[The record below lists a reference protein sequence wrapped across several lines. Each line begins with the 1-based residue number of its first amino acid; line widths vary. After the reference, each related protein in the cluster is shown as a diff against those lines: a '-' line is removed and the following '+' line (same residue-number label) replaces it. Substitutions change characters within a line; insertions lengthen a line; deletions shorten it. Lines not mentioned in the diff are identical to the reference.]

1 MHFPDRRGT
10 NTSVRK
16 RFRWRNQRIIK
27 LIEGKE
33 AILNLV
39 GISKSC
45 SWWKPLTII
54 IWNCKKD
61 KRAFIF
67 ISFDPQTEARRA
79 YKISII

>member
-1 MHFPDRRGT
+1 MHFPDQRGK
-10 NTSVRK
+10 NTSVWK
-16 RFRWRNQRIIK
+16 RFRLRNQRITK

-33 AILNLV
+33 AILNLM

-61 KRAFIF
+61 KRAFTL